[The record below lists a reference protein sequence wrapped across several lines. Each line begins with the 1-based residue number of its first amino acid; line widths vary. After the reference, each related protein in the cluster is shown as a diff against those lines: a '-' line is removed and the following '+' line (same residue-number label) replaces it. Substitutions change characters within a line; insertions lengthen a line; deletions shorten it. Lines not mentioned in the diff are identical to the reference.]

1 MSNTYPSKCI
11 YEQRFFFSQSDLDTC
26 ADPQKTVNCAE
37 NGGHKD
43 CGQLKDS
50 KFQNYGCQH
59 KDSKTHDFFECS
71 NRNDKED
78 ILFKNPPVPK
88 QKSYQGLNF
97 NEVLNFTDKK
107 IICGQREIFWED
119 IRQHWKRNSNENC
132 LLKNGENMTIIQLWI
147 KLITDYSFKMS
158 PNLTA
163 L

>member
-37 NGGHKD
+37 NWMWKD
-43 CGQLKDS
+43 CGELQDS
-50 KFQNYGCQH
+50 KFQNYGCQLE
-59 KDSKTHDFFECS
+59 DSKTRDYFLCS

-78 ILFKNPPVPK
+78 ILFKNPPVTK
-88 QKSYQGLNF
+88 QKSYQAPNF

-107 IICGQREIFWED
+107 IICGQLEILWDDF
-119 IRQHWKRNSNENC
+119 RQHAFYGNENC
-132 LLKNGENMTIIQLWI
+132 LLKNGENITISELWGNLIQ
-147 KLITDYSFKMS
+147 DYSFKMS